1 MRAVKDGYCGCMPG
15 DHVSSALRS
24 MAAFNERSADR
35 LVAECDPECELVPFR
50 AQLEGTSYQ
59 GHEAIRRFVRDIDED
74 WTGFKIEPQRV
85 GQGGDRVVLTG
96 RVTGSGRASGVDLDL
111 VAGVV
116 FEFRGELIAKVRS
129 YSDPDEAVRASGL
142 ELQGIEE
149 AE

>member
-1 MRAVKDGYCGCMPG
+1 MRAAKGGYCGCMAG

-24 MAAFNERSADR
+24 MAAFNERSPDR
-35 LVAECDPECELVPFR
+35 LVAECDPDCELVPFR

-59 GHEAIRRFVRDIDED
+59 GHEAIRQFMRDMDED
-74 WTGFKIEPQRV
+74 WTGFKIAPQLV
-85 GQGGDRVVLTG
+85 GQSDDRVVVTG

-111 VAGVV
+111 VAGFV
-116 FEFRGELIAKVRS
+116 FEFRGDLIAHIRS

-142 ELQGIEE
+142 EMKPIEE